1 MGILNELSTFKFY
14 EVGKLLSEREL
25 KKHVLNLLIL
35 LKELQE
41 EVKKRKNLFDN
52 KIHFRLTGKIIIS
65 IKEIENM
72 NIGVYLPKVTESDTI
87 KSLVRTSEL
96 LSELFIIINKYQ
108 KGYQKGNENME
119 ILHEKISQ
127 HWNTIIEIIKKYS
140 KIRYEGTS
148 KTYNAIEEE
157 DEIAGI
163 KVIKAA

>member
-1 MGILNELSTFKFY
+1 MGILSELSTFKFY
-14 EVGKLLSEREL
+14 EVRKLYSEREL

-41 EVKKRKNLFDN
+41 EVKKKKNLFDK

-108 KGYQKGNENME
+108 KGNENME

-127 HWNTIIEIIKKYS
+127 HWNAIIEIIKKYS